1 MREARR
7 RYAEWCLCQK
17 SQEKKLAPRMVYQ
30 HGCTGFG
37 EKGLVGGMRLGC
49 GRRSRKGGGFE
60 GRGGREGEEERER
73 RREENF
79 GQAFSDVTWLLG
91 ALYFVRTYSST
102 TVYCS
107 CSNCSAMVAGAGDL
121 LLAGAVQVEIPTYTL
136 GRLPPSTA

>member
-1 MREARR
+1 VVPLPEKSREKACTEDGVSAWLHRVR
-7 RYAEWCLCQK
+7 GKGAGWWHATGMW
-17 SQEKKLAPRMVYQ
+17 KKV
-30 HGCTGFG
+30 
-37 EKGLVGGMRLGC
+37 KK
-49 GRRSRKGGGFE
+49 GRRIRGQRGERERG
-60 GRGGREGEEERER
+60 GGREGEEERER

>member
-1 MREARR
+1 MVAQGSGKRGWLVACDWDVEEGQEREEDSR
-7 RYAEWCLCQK
+7 AE
-17 SQEKKLAPRMVYQ
+17 
-30 HGCTGFG
+30 
-37 EKGLVGGMRLGC
+37 GG
-49 GRRSRKGGGFE
+49 
-60 GRGGREGEEERER
+60 ERER
-73 RREENF
+73 KR
-79 GQAFSDVTWLLG
+79 DVTWLLG